1 MSSFNNASPDITAR
15 EIDLTNTVGAGGSS
29 SAGFAGNFNW
39 GPAGVITRQST
50 ETQLASEFGKPDDV
64 NFADFLSVASFLAY
78 TQDVQVVRVIDED
91 AINSSD
97 DAAGIL
103 IKNDAHF
110 QEVSAAPTSV
120 QFAARYPGALGDSIS
135 VHVADSET
143 FAGWEYAN
151 QFDFAPGTSSWAAS
165 IGAKNDELHVIVIDK
180 LGEFSGVVGGV
191 LERYPFVS
199 KASDSRDGNN
209 APNFYQSKIN
219 KNSRYVYALAK
230 PTGAAVVD
238 PSTGAVDTVTVGAGG
253 SGYTAA
259 PTVTFSAPTVPGGRV
274 AKGTAVLTAD
284 AVTSIT
290 ITDAGAGYTDAPTVT
305 LTGGAGTGAT
315 ATAALGTV
323 SASAE
328 WGVKGVVLGVPS
340 VFKSLASR
348 LELPLTGGKNS
359 TAITAQELIEGYR
372 LFGNQE
378 EADVGSI
385 FSGPAGGADQ
395 QNIVNQYIADM
406 IAEVR
411 QDLVFYH
418 SPKLDDVL
426 NKTLSVAADNCVRTR
441 NEFGRSSSYCFMDS
455 GWKLMYDVYSDKMR
469 WVPLNGD
476 MAGLGARV
484 DNQNDPWDSPGGYTR
499 GRLLNVVS
507 LAWNPDKTARDTIY
521 KVGINPVVTF
531 KVDGTILYGD
541 KTMQGKDSAFSQIGV
556 RKLFNNLKGSIK
568 QSSRQFLFEHNT
580 QFTRASFVNMVTPRL
595 EEVRGRGG
603 IDDFRVVCDE
613 SNNGPEVRM
622 QKRFVG
628 SIFVK
633 PNYSINWVELNFV
646 AVRQDVAFEEV
657 VNVQF

>member
-15 EIDLTNTVGAGGSS
+15 EIDLTNTVGSTGSS

-39 GPAGVITRQST
+39 GPAGVITRQSS
-50 ETQLASEFGKPDDV
+50 ETQLAAEFGKPDDV

-78 TQDVQVVRVIDED
+78 TQDVQIVRVIDED
-91 AINSSD
+91 AINASD
-97 DAAGIL
+97 DGAGIL
-103 IKNDAHF
+103 IRNPSHF

-120 QFAARYPGALGDSIS
+120 MFAARYPGALGDSIS
-135 VHVADSET
+135 VHVADAST
-143 FAGWEYAN
+143 YDGWAYAE
-151 QFDFAPGTSSWAAS
+151 QFDFAPGTSAWAAS
-165 IGAKNDELHVIVIDK
+165 IGAENDELHVILIDK
-180 LGEFSGVVGGV
+180 LGEFTGVVGGV

-199 KASDSRDGNN
+199 KATDSRDGNN
-209 APNFYQSKIN
+209 APNFFQSKIN
-219 KNSRYVYALAK
+219 NNSRYVYALAL
-230 PTGAAVVD
+230 PTGAALIE
-238 PSTGAVDTVTVGAGG
+238 PSTGAVSAVAVGAGG
-253 SGYTAA
+253 SGYTSA
-259 PTVTFSAPTVPGGRV
+259 PAVSFSAPTVPGGRRATGV
-274 AKGTAVLTAD
+274 AVLTDD

-290 ITDAGAGYTDAPTVT
+290 ITDAGAGYTEAPIVT

-315 ATAALGTV
+315 ATATLGT
-323 SASAE
+323 ATGAKD
-328 WGVKGVVLGVPS
+328 WGVKGVVVGVPT

-348 LELPLTGGKNS
+348 LELSLTGGKNS

-378 EADVGSI
+378 EAEVGSI
-385 FSGPAGGADQ
+385 FSGPAGGDTAHT
-395 QNIVNQYIADM
+395 VLNQWIADN
-406 IAEVR
+406 IAENR
-411 QDLVFYH
+411 QDLVFYL
-418 SPKLDDVL
+418 SPKLEDVL
-426 NKTLSVAADNCVRTR
+426 NKTLSVAADNCRRTR
-441 NEFGRSSSYCFMDS
+441 NDFGRSSSYCFMDS
-455 GWKLMYDVYSDKMR
+455 GWKLMYDVYNDKMR

-507 LAWNPDKTARDTIY
+507 LAWNPDKTARDAIY

-556 RKLFNNLKGSIK
+556 RKLFNDLKGSVK
-568 QSSRQFLFEHNT
+568 QASRQYLFEQNT
-580 QFTRASFVNMVTPRL
+580 AFTRASFVNMVTPRL

-603 IDDFRVVCDE
+603 IEDFRVVCDE
-613 SNNGPEVRM
+613 SNNTAEVRM
-622 QKRFVG
+622 QKRFIG

-633 PNYSINWVELNFV
+633 PTYSINWVELNFV